1 MYRHQPLVLPIEKV
15 FLLMVHIYMT
25 EMKRFDEQRPDESD
39 RVTAG
44 WTRFAHKTSWQNGNV
59 IFFFPKKV

>member
-1 MYRHQPLVLPIEKV
+1 
-15 FLLMVHIYMT
+15 MT

-44 WTRFAHKTSWQNGNV
+44 WTRFEHHGRMEM
-59 IFFFPKKV
+59 